1 MFSHVKSEK
10 SSVKCQSCKLI
21 GKEDN
26 WLNEINSYKINVCK
40 QKQTLNSLTS
50 VSNVFQF
57 QLSNYPINLY
67 INGKG
72 SIAVFFDE
80 DFEF

>member
-1 MFSHVKSEK
+1 MFSHVKSGK

-40 QKQTLNSLTS
+40 QRQTL
-50 VSNVFQF
+50 
-57 QLSNYPINLY
+57 
-67 INGKG
+67 G
-72 SIAVFFDE
+72 S
-80 DFEF
+80 

>member
-1 MFSHVKSEK
+1 MVRFKLKKTIMFSHVKSEK

-40 QKQTLNSLTS
+40 QKQTLDS
-50 VSNVFQF
+50 
-57 QLSNYPINLY
+57 
-67 INGKG
+67 
-72 SIAVFFDE
+72 
-80 DFEF
+80 

>member
-10 SSVKCQSCKLI
+10 SSVKCQSCKLT

-40 QKQTLNSLTS
+40 QRQTL
-50 VSNVFQF
+50 
-57 QLSNYPINLY
+57 
-67 INGKG
+67 G
-72 SIAVFFDE
+72 S
-80 DFEF
+80 